1 LPVISNDDR
10 SGKIRDGERDYK
22 PVDDS
27 RTGDSSAPEGKKFRV
42 AYQRVLR
49 VRDGRFVVTEGK
61 PPRTARRV
69 RPGA

>member
-1 LPVISNDDR
+1 VISNDDR
-10 SGKIRDGERDYK
+10 SGEIRDADRDYK

-27 RTGDSSAPEGKKFRV
+27 RTGDSSAPEGKTLRV
-42 AYQRVLR
+42 EYQRVLR

-61 PPRTARRV
+61 RPRTAARRV